1 MMRFKR
7 LLPRDVITEPKAD
20 NMVGWIRIHKIL
32 TTGAHIL
39 TRGVKGKEGNKR
51 DKESHRD

>member
-1 MMRFKR
+1 MRFKR